1 MNEKELY
8 TYTLLIVYVGY
19 QRNFVGQVQIH
30 CSSGFSVTTD
40 CFPTE

>member
-1 MNEKELY
+1 MNEKGLY

-19 QRNFVGQVQIH
+19 QRNFVGQAQIH
-30 CSSGFSVTTD
+30 YCPGFSVTTD